1 MTFSERLQEIRT
13 GFERPFWVANITEI
27 FERLSYYGAFASLAL
42 YLQEKLN
49 FSTEQTGTLTG
60 LFGGMVWFL
69 AIFGGA
75 AADRLGFRRALS
87 MAYLILAAAYFLIGS
102 IGSSWLAPVRNAV
115 PLGLF
120 VGCILILP
128 ALGISMVKPCVVGTT
143 ARASK
148 ENVRSI
154 GYSIYYTMVNIGGAL
169 GPLFAGWAHRH
180 LGVENVYRVAA
191 VSVFA
196 MFFVVIIFFRE
207 PRKAGDAP
215 PPSIATVARNFCIVV
230 GNYRLVLPVLL
241 VALLLRIGMMIYP
254 SYNVPWWIWCAFLI
268 LVLAGLSR
276 FMWFLVLFTGYWVV
290 FWQQYIS
297 LPGYIH
303 GYINSS
309 AAVETILVTDGLT
322 VICLTLAVNYLTR
335 KIPAFQAVILGT
347 VITSVSWVIL
357 ALRPTIWGAVL
368 SLFVLA
374 LGEIIQSP
382 RYYEYISRL
391 APPGQQGTYMGF
403 AFLPIGIGSLIG
415 GWFGGTLLHHFGE
428 VTHQPARIWWSVTA
442 VGLVTAALLWI
453 YDQTL
458 RTSGTS
464 PTGNDK

>member
-1 MTFSERLQEIRT
+1 LTFSERLQEIRT

-60 LFGGMVWFL
+60 IFGGMVWFL

-87 MAYLILAAAYFLIGS
+87 IAYLILAVAYFLIGS
-102 IGSSWLAPVRNAV
+102 IGASWLAPLRNAV

-120 VGCILILP
+120 VAFILILP
-128 ALGISMVKPCVVGTT
+128 ALGVSLVKPCVVGTT

-169 GPLFAGWAHRH
+169 GPYFASWAHRN

-191 VSVFA
+191 LSVFA
-196 MFFVVIIFFRE
+196 MFFVVLFFFRE

-215 PPSIATVARNFCIVV
+215 PPSIAEVARNFCVVV

-241 VALLLRIGMMIYP
+241 VALLLRTGTLLYP
-254 SYNVPWWIWCAFLI
+254 FTVPWWVWVALLL
-268 LVLAGLSR
+268 LVLAGISR
-276 FMWFLVLFTGYWVV
+276 FMWFLVLFTGYWIV

-303 GYINSS
+303 GYIN
-309 AAVETILVTDGLT
+309 ANADVEIILVTDGLT
-322 VICLTLAVNYLTR
+322 VICLTLAMNYLTR
-335 KIPAFQAVILGT
+335 KIPAFPAVMLGT
-347 VITSVSWVIL
+347 VITSLSWVIL
-357 ALRPTIWGAVL
+357 ALRPTAWGAVL

-374 LGEIIQSP
+374 LGEIIQAP

-391 APPGQQGTYMGF
+391 APAGQQGTYMGF

-415 GWFGGTLLHHFGE
+415 GWFGGTLVHRFGE
-428 VTHQPARIWWSVTA
+428 VAHRPALIWWSVTA

-453 YDQTL
+453 YDRVV
-458 RTSGTS
+458 RTGT
-464 PTGNDK
+464 